1 VGLARR
7 RRIETPGP
15 EAALGTLARVRV
27 LVVDTYYPAFLEA
40 HYAQRPG
47 LGGKSYDAQLEA
59 LMYRSFGTSDAY
71 SHHLRELGH
80 EATEL
85 VVNCLPLQQRWAREH
100 GRVGIAGRLT
110 ELPGRAGAAVRYRFL
125 HEVARAQVATFDPHV
140 VYVQDLWFFRRDELD
155 RMRGEGRLV
164 VGQIASQPPGADIVR
179 GFDLITTSF
188 PHYVER
194 FRAAG
199 VGSEYFP
206 IAFDER
212 VLERLRA
219 NGVDPDPRS
228 HREVGVAFVGGLNA
242 GVHPA
247 GVALVERLARRLPLE
262 AWGYGGDVLPAD
274 SPLRARY
281 RGEAWGLDMY
291 GALARARISLNRHI
305 EAAEGFANNMRIFE
319 STGVGSLLV
328 TESAPN
334 LGDLFEPGREV
345 VAYDDEEDLV
355 ARVEHYLTHDDERRE
370 VAAAGQERTLREHTY
385 GRRIA
390 ELADMLQA
398 RLS

>member
-1 VGLARR
+1 
-7 RRIETPGP
+7 
-15 EAALGTLARVRV
+15 VRV
-27 LVVDTYYPAFLEA
+27 LVVDTYYPAFLDA

-47 LGGKSYDAQLEA
+47 LDGKAYDAQLKA
-59 LMYRSFGTSDAY
+59 LMTRSFGTSDAY
-71 SHHLRELGH
+71 SHNLRKLDH

-85 VVNCLPLQQRWAREH
+85 VVNCLPLQRRWAREC
-100 GRVGIAGRLT
+100 GRVGIAGRLP
-110 ELPGRAGAAVRYRFL
+110 ELPGRAGGAVRHRFL
-125 HEVARAQVATFDPHV
+125 HEVARAQVAAFDPDV
-140 VYVQDLWFFRRDELD
+140 VYAQDLWFFRRDELD
-155 RMRGEGRLV
+155 RMRGEGRLL
-164 VGQIASQPPGADIVR
+164 VGQIASQPPGLDIVR

-212 VLERLRA
+212 VLGRLRA
-219 NGVDPDPRS
+219 SGVDPDPRS
-228 HREVGVAFVGGLNA
+228 HREVGVAFVGGLNPE
-242 GVHPA
+242 VHPA

-262 AWGYGGDVLPAD
+262 AWGYGGDVLPDD

-305 EAAEGFANNMRIFE
+305 EAAEGFANNMRLFE

-345 VAYDDEEDLV
+345 VAYEDEDDLV
-355 ARVEHYLTHDDERRE
+355 ARVQHYLAHDDERRE
-370 VAAAGQERTLREHTY
+370 IAAAGQARTLGEHTY